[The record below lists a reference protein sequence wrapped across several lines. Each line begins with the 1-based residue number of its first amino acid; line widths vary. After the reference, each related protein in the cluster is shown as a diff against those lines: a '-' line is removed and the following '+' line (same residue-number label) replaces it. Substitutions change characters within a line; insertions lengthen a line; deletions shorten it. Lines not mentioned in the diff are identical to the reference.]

1 MQGDIIKMIDADGN
15 TVAEYRYDGWG
26 NVIYQFGSMADI
38 NPYRYRGYRFD
49 LDSGLYYLNSRYYDS
64 SIGRFISADSINYL
78 SSKSNTGLNLYAY
91 CGNNPIM
98 NIDPSGKWFFGTLIG
113 LISGA
118 IVGAVVAAIN
128 GDDILTGMAIG
139 AVTGALT
146 GLAIDTL
153 GGSALAMTAF
163 TIGFGGSIA
172 SQTLMENKDLM
183 DVNLIEAVGSGFLNM
198 GFSALGKFAGNSIND
213 FSMGE
218 KIFATILYEFNF
230 AGLGLVTDISNSAL
244 TENLVVT
251 PRNII
256 DAISSIFNF
265 TEHQSNEL
273 VGID

>member
-1 MQGDIIKMIDADGN
+1 
-15 TVAEYRYDGWG
+15 
-26 NVIYQFGSMADI
+26 
-38 NPYRYRGYRFD
+38 
-49 LDSGLYYLNSRYYDS
+49 
-64 SIGRFISADSINYL
+64 
-78 SSKSNTGLNLYAY
+78 
-91 CGNNPIM
+91 
-98 NIDPSGKWFFGTLIG
+98 
-113 LISGA
+113 
-118 IVGAVVAAIN
+118 GAVVAAIN

-163 TIGFGGSIA
+163 TIGFGGRIA

-183 DVNLIEAVGSGFLNM
+183 DVNLIASVGSGFLNM